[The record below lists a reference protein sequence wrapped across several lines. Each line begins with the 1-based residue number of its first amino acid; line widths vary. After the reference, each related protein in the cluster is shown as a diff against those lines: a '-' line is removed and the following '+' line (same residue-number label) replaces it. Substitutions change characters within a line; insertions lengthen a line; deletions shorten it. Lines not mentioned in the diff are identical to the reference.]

1 MWRWDRYAA
10 IVALWLCGGGI
21 AGECGAAEWSVEPS
35 LGVKGEYNSNLI
47 LAVAPSHSTYGHWV
61 SPALKFAG
69 STERLEVD
77 GKTAA
82 DFVNY
87 YGGVDRSL
95 TNLYFPVTARYRL
108 DKDTLAFDGGF
119 TRDNTL
125 RGELLQTG
133 VVLNFTQR
141 NLWTLAPSW
150 THQLTERLS
159 VRGTYSYSNAA
170 YENGARLGLLDYEVH
185 GSSVAMVYQLSEKNR
200 LQVSGNYTN
209 FSVPRAN
216 ALRSNIGGAQV
227 SLTHAFTESITT
239 TIATGP
245 QIVSS
250 AVQVG
255 PGHPRDTQMVWV
267 ANGSI
272 RKQWIDGYVELVG
285 GREIQPSGFG
295 LLIRTERVGLN
306 MAKDVTETLTLSLSG
321 QVFFASSVSSS
332 VAPVP
337 LPQSRY
343 VNVTPRLTWKFG
355 EWWSVDVAYTY
366 GRRDLD
372 NLDQTGIAHATTVM
386 LTYYPPKLTIGR

>member
-1 MWRWDRYAA
+1 MRRWHRHAA

-21 AGECGAAEWSVEPS
+21 AGESRAAEWSVEPS

-47 LAVAPSHSTYGHWV
+47 LAAAPSQSTYGHWV
-61 SPALKFAG
+61 SPALRFAG
-69 STERLEVD
+69 STERFEVG
-77 GKTAA
+77 GKTAV
-82 DFVNY
+82 DFVGY

-150 THQLTERLS
+150 THHVTERLS
-159 VRGTYSYSNAA
+159 VRGTYNYSNAT
-170 YENGARLGLLDYEVH
+170 YESGAQLGLLDYEVH
-185 GSSVAMVYQLSEKNR
+185 GSSVAMVYQLSEKDR
-200 LQVSGNYTN
+200 LQVIGNYTN
-209 FSVPRAN
+209 FSVPQAN

-227 SLTHAFTESITT
+227 SLTHAFTESLST

-245 QIVSS
+245 QVVSS

-255 PGHPRDTQMVWV
+255 PVHLRDTQVVWV
-267 ANGSI
+267 ANGNI
-272 RKQWIDGYVELVG
+272 RKQWVDGYVELVG

-295 LLIRTERVGLN
+295 LLIRTDRVGLN
-306 MAKDVTETLTLSLSG
+306 LAKDLTETLTLSLSG
-321 QVFFASSVSSS
+321 QVFFASAVTSS

-337 LPQSRY
+337 LPPSRY
-343 VNVTPRLTWKFG
+343 VNVTPRLTWKFDQ
-355 EWWSVDVAYTY
+355 WWEVDVAYTY

-372 NLDQTGIAHATTVM
+372 SLNQSGVAHGTTVM
-386 LTYYPPKLTIGR
+386 LTHYPPKLTIGR